1 MKNNEVHNILILD
14 GYPGAAVLVRP
25 DCTVIASNA
34 KGAGL
39 EALLAHKAAPEILA
53 VIEQAAERDQ
63 IAVGVISLP
72 APKGQVILEV
82 TVVPQP
88 GGVSLLVLAKDLT
101 MERNLRSTLIESRQR
116 YKDLVEI
123 SSDFSWEI
131 GSNGEYSFVSPR
143 GALGYPA
150 ERIVGRKPE
159 EFVINPEE
167 YSPLPF
173 ISEQR
178 VENVEIWMRRA
189 DGSTACIVVSCMPL
203 KTESGE
209 WRGARGVCRDVTEE
223 REREAALTQARH
235 REQLLN
241 YIVSTIRD
249 EVEPTNMLTT
259 AAAATAR
266 ALGAAGCGIYRLGEA
281 GAFIMAAD
289 YGNCE
294 GVDDLNQ
301 HLNGLKGDTE
311 IIENKIGK
319 WLMLAAATHYRQSVN
334 GAITMWK
341 TAKNGAWDNDSRILI
356 SDVANQLGIANE
368 QISNHERILKLS
380 RTDGLTGL
388 LNRRAFYE
396 EELPRRIERLKRNRQ
411 TAALFYVDLD
421 SFKRVNDV
429 KGHQAGDAVL
439 LYLRDLLLD
448 FSRPG
453 DVISR
458 LGGDEFAMWLDGIG
472 EEVVLN
478 RVETL
483 LKSSKKLLQFSG
495 DDAHPLG
502 ISVGIAMYDPESDEN
517 LESLLAR
524 ADEAMYAVKRD
535 GKGSFRMAP
544 FSGACSESADSNSSK
559 KKEPS

>member
-1 MKNNEVHNILILD
+1 MNDNETHNVLLLD

-25 DCTVIASNA
+25 DGAVIASNA

-39 EALLAHKAAPEILA
+39 EALLTHDAAPEIIA
-53 VIEQAAERDQ
+53 IIGQAKEQKQ
-63 IAVGVISLP
+63 IAVGPIYLP
-72 APKGQVILEV
+72 AKKGQIILEV
-82 TVVPQP
+82 TVIPQSDEE
-88 GGVSLLVLAKDLT
+88 SLIVLAKDLT

-131 GSNGEYSFVSPR
+131 GSGGEYVFVSPR
-143 GALGYPA
+143 GALGYSA
-150 ERIVGRKPE
+150 ENIVGRKPE
-159 EFVINPEE
+159 EFIINPEE

-173 ISEQR
+173 ASEQR
-178 VENVEIWMRRA
+178 VENVEMWMRRA
-189 DGSTACIVVSCMPL
+189 DGSTACIVISCTPL

-249 EVEPTNMLTT
+249 EVEPTNMLAT

-266 ALGAAGCGIYRLGEA
+266 ALGAAGCSIYRLDDA
-281 GAFIMAAD
+281 DKFMTAAD

-294 GVDDLNQ
+294 GVEDLSEHLKNLKDDIQ
-301 HLNGLKGDTE
+301 
-311 IIENKIGK
+311 IIEDKIGK
-319 WLMLAAATHYRQSVN
+319 WRVLAAATHYRQSIN

-341 TAKNGAWDNDSRILI
+341 IIKDGGWDNDSRILI

-439 LYLRDLLLD
+439 LYLRDVLLD

-458 LGGDEFAMWLDGIG
+458 LGGDEFAMWLDGIN
-472 EEVVLN
+472 EKVVLE

-495 DDAHPLG
+495 DDTHPLG
-502 ISVGIAMYDPESDEN
+502 ISVGIAMYDPESNETLKD
-517 LESLLAR
+517 LLAR
-524 ADEAMYAVKRD
+524 SDEAMYAVKRH

-544 FSGACSESADSNSSK
+544 PPCPLPEHADDK
-559 KKEPS
+559 KKESP